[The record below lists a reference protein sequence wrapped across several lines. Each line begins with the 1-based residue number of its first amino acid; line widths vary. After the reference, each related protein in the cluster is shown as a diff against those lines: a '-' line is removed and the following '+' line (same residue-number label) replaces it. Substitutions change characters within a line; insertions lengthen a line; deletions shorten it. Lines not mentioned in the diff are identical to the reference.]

1 MTDDGA
7 TTLADQPEASPP
19 PIQTAATDTASN
31 DNSSALTPALA
42 GDGSSD
48 MIFTIF
54 LLPIEFCASLAGP
67 MDISG
72 TSPSSSN
79 SDNMDLA
86 LATTADKAVKAII
99 PFLKELS
106 DDKWWTALLAA
117 GIKFEAKGPPKSVS
131 SF

>member
-1 MTDDGA
+1 
-7 TTLADQPEASPP
+7 
-19 PIQTAATDTASN
+19 
-31 DNSSALTPALA
+31 
-42 GDGSSD
+42 
-48 MIFTIF
+48 
-54 LLPIEFCASLAGP
+54 

-106 DDKWWTALLAA
+106 NDKWWTALLAA
-117 GIKFEAKGPPKSVS
+117 WIKFEAKGPPKSVS

>member
-7 TTLADQPEASPP
+7 TTLADQPEACPP

-54 LLPIEFCASLAGP
+54 LPPIKSCASLAGP

-79 SDNMDLA
+79 PDNMDLA
-86 LATTADKAVKAII
+86 
-99 PFLKELS
+99 FM
-106 DDKWWTALLAA
+106 
-117 GIKFEAKGPPKSVS
+117 VS
-131 SF
+131 SRVYTGLSYLLTNQ

>member
-1 MTDDGA
+1 MTDNGA
-7 TTLADQPEASPP
+7 TTLADQPEACLP

-31 DNSSALTPALA
+31 DNLTPALA

-54 LLPIEFCASLAGP
+54 LLPIKSCASLAGP

-72 TSPSSSN
+72 TSPLSSN

-117 GIKFEAKGPPKSVS
+117 WIKFEAKGPPKSVS